1 MEDYQKEK
9 LNKMLLRTA
18 KDEIK
23 WLGRIKDNPNSNTY
37 VSMVQRMA
45 ECNGRKTGIIETALT
60 LGYKVA
66 YIDGAF
72 RRLFNYVIWK
82 GGE

>member
-18 KDEIK
+18 EDEIK
-23 WLGRIKDNPNSNTY
+23 WLGRMKDNPNSNTY

-60 LGYKVA
+60 LGYRVT
-66 YIDGAF
+66 YIDGSIPQI
-72 RRLFNYVIWK
+72 V
-82 GGE
+82 